1 MSAKYNGVPYFK
13 TLLWLKAPTAR
24 VQTTLKMFLRQCTLR
39 LARCAKFPGGGG
51 ANHASSQGTMRQKPL
66 ILGEVMNIHEYANEL
81 ICMILLQFKEQF
93 MRFHFIPVTLF

>member
-39 LARCAKFPGGGG
+39 LIRCAKSPPPGD
-51 ANHASSQGTMRQKPL
+51 NRASSQGTMKQKKPL

-81 ICMILLQFKEQF
+81 ICIILLQFKEQF